1 MAGRTGTL
9 TIDAINA
16 ALVEDIPP
24 LVAALRIAHPGLT
37 VAIREIDSVEAV
49 PALEA
54 GDIDL
59 AFARLEGVLGP
70 TIQSR
75 SVAHDRLAVVL
86 PAGHPLT
93 EMTEVPLALLAAE
106 DFAMFARRS
115 SPVYFDRVLAACH
128 ARGFSPRIL
137 HEVRSV
143 TSQIAFVGC
152 GQGIALVP
160 SRAERL
166 APRSIVF
173 RPLQERIDIV
183 ATALVWS
190 TAHHNPLID
199 AVIDMVGRDSD
210 RGSVASD

>member
-1 MAGRTGTL
+1 M
-9 TIDAINA
+9 
-16 ALVEDIPP
+16 
-24 LVAALRIAHPGLT
+24 
-37 VAIREIDSVEAV
+37 
-49 PALEA
+49 
-54 GDIDL
+54 DL

-86 PAGHPLT
+86 PEGHPLT
-93 EMTEVPLALLAAE
+93 EMAEVPLALLAPE

-115 SPVYFDRVLAACH
+115 SPVYFDRVLVACH
-128 ARGFSPRIL
+128 AGGFSPRIL

-152 GQGIALVP
+152 GERGALVP

-166 APRSIVF
+166 APASVVF
-173 RPLQERIDIV
+173 RPLEERVEIV

-190 TAHHNPLID
+190 TAHHNPLVD
-199 AVIDMVGRDSD
+199 AVIEIIGRDSG
-210 RGSVASD
+210 RESVARN